1 MTCALPGCAN
11 PVPEPGDTCPDCVA
25 AFGNWL
31 RPADTRLTAD
41 DIRARDEYVQ
51 RAYQQQRSM
60 R

>member
-11 PVPEPGDTCPDCVA
+11 PVPEVGDTCPDCVA
-25 AFGNWL
+25 AFGTWL

-51 RAYQQQRSM
+51 RAYQQQRSK